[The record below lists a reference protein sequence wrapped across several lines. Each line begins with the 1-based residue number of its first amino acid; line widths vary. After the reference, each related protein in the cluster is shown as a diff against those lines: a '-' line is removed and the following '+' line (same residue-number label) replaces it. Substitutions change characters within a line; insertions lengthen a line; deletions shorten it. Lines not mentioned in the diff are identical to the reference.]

1 MHHVSTGYPTYCR
14 EGRILE
20 KLRHVGEYAVA
31 STLTNVQLGIV
42 ETFQLHCWRFA
53 PAPGCYRF
61 LSPRGNVISYEHI
74 DEEKAPQKW

>member
-20 KLRHVGEYAVA
+20 KLRYVGEYAVT

-42 ETFQLHCWRFA
+42 ETSSA
-53 PAPGCYRF
+53 PLLEVCSCSRLLQIF
-61 LSPRGNVISYEHI
+61 IS
-74 DEEKAPQKW
+74 AW